1 MPAPRAALAAAI
13 LLSALTLAACATEGT
28 SMPSPGDTSDT
39 SSSARP
45 PFRTASPAPLGPT
58 GSPADLPPAKWEAI
72 VADLVTRGVAGEPVL
87 VSAERVEFSDGSL
100 GCPSPGMSYT
110 QAIVDG
116 YRVVVR
122 ADGRTLDYRFGSG
135 DEPRLCER

>member
-1 MPAPRAALAAAI
+1 MPAARFARTAAT
-13 LLSALTLAACATEGT
+13 LLVAVALTSCATEGP
-28 SMPSPGDTSDT
+28 SMPVPSDEST
-39 SSSARP
+39 PSARP

-58 GSPADLPPAKWEAI
+58 GSPADVPAAKWAAI
-72 VADLVTRGVAGEPVL
+72 RADLTARGVDGEPTL
-87 VSAERVEFSDGSL
+87 LSSERVEFSDGSL
-100 GCPSPGMSYT
+100 GCPAPGMSYT

-122 ADGRTLDYRFGSG
+122 AGDRTFDYRFGAR

>member
-1 MPAPRAALAAAI
+1 MRMRATSAAAVIVWAGLALTACASEGAAMPAP
-13 LLSALTLAACATEGT
+13 SENP
-28 SMPSPGDTSDT
+28 PSS
-39 SSSARP
+39 RP

-58 GSPADLPPAKWEAI
+58 GSPADLPPAKWDALI
-72 VADLVTRGVAGEPVL
+72 ADLTARGVSGDPTL

-100 GCPSPGMSYT
+100 GCPAPGMTYT

-116 YRVVVR
+116 YRVIVR
-122 ADGRTLDYRFGSG
+122 ADDRTFDYRFGAG